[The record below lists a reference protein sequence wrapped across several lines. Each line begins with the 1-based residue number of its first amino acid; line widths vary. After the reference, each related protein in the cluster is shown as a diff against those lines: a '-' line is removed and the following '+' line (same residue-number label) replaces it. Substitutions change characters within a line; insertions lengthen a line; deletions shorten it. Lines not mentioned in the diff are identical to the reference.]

1 MGGRGGKRF
10 VDFGV
15 IRRDRAHSC
24 ENRQGGVM
32 AVLEA
37 QSGLRKE
44 QRGVSGR
51 GRQREKNLDGSERGE
66 EERRERGMFG
76 D

>member
-24 ENRQGGVM
+24 QNRQGGVM
-32 AVLEA
+32 AVLE
-37 QSGLRKE
+37 
-44 QRGVSGR
+44 
-51 GRQREKNLDGSERGE
+51 REKSVKERE
-66 EERRERGMFG
+66 AERKTLVEERRESF
-76 D
+76 

>member
-15 IRRDRAHSC
+15 IRQD
-24 ENRQGGVM
+24 GVM

-44 QRGVSGR
+44 QRRASGR
-51 GRQREKNLDGSERGE
+51 GRQREKPWWKRGE
-66 EERRERGMFG
+66 RVSEIQIK
-76 D
+76 

>member
-1 MGGRGGKRF
+1 MGGRGRKRF

-24 ENRQGGVM
+24 QNGQGGVM

-44 QRGVSGR
+44 QRRASRR
-51 GRQREKNLDGSERGE
+51 GRQREKPWWERGE
-66 EERRERGMFG
+66 RVSEIQIK
-76 D
+76 